1 MKIKVKLPFDY
12 ASDGI
17 HVQHYPA
24 GEIEIDDVG
33 AEIAVREGWA
43 ELPASAK
50 KSASVKKAEP
60 EPIDD
65 TLPQPQAVTTGEEGS
80 DAPAA

>member
-12 ASDGI
+12 APDGI

-24 GEIEIDDVG
+24 GEVEIDDAG
-33 AEIAVREGWA
+33 AKIAVREGWA
-43 ELPASAK
+43 ELPAPGK
-50 KSASVKKAEP
+50 KTAPVKKAEL
-60 EPIDD
+60 EPVDD
-65 TLPQPQAVTTGEEGS
+65 NLPQPQPVTTGEEGS